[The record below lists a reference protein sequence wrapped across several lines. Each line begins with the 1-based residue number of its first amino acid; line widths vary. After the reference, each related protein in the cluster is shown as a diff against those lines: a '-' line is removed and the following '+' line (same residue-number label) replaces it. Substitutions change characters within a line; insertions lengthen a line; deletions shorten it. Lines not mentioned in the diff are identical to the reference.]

1 MDYEVTIKGF
11 NFKFINEVWSTRN
24 AWGHKTQLL
33 QDGVSIALNKVRYL
47 NRTWE
52 FYQFQSSMSGAIYMV
67 KEDLVKNLISEY
79 KEKTGKRRLSKELKE
94 EILNQN
100 EMYQVYT
107 ELNNIVQRRNFYEA
121 NQ

>member
-11 NFKFINEVWSTRN
+11 NFKFINEVWSTKS